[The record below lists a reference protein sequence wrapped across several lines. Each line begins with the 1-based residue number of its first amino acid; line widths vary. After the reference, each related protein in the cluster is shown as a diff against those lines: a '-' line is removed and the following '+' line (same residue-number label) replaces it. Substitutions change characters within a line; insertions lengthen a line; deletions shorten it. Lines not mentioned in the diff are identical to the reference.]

1 MKRSRRVAL
10 TGLMAS
16 TALAL
21 SACGEEDIP
30 VEAYA
35 TVEQCVT
42 AGLFDRATCG
52 EMIGQAMQVHQEA
65 APRYDSA
72 QLCEEQ
78 FGPGQCTYQPVE
90 MKPAVEGAAPAEGE
104 QPAPAPQ
111 QQAGGGGG
119 FFMPLFMG
127 YMAGK
132 MMGGGAGMPAAMQRN
147 VGGTAYGVQPYYR
160 TGDGRFTGVKGD
172 PVNVGRNGASM
183 PKSAFTGPL
192 QTPRVADRTTVSR
205 SGGFG
210 ATASGARAFG
220 G

>member
-21 SACGEEDIP
+21 SACGEEDVP

-52 EMIGQAMQVHQEA
+52 EMLGQAMQVHQEA

-90 MKPAVEGAAPAEGE
+90 MKPAVEGAAPAPTEG
-104 QPAPAPQ
+104 QPQ
-111 QQAGGGGG
+111 QQAGGGG

-147 VGGTAYGVQPYYR
+147 VGGNTYGVQPYYR
-160 TGDGRFTGVKGD
+160 TVDGRFTGVKGD

-192 QTPRVADRTTVSR
+192 QTPRVANRTTVTR

-210 ATASGARAFG
+210 ATASRPSAFG